1 MVLLIYYTLVILNI
15 EICKK
20 FWRYINCYI
29 TADKYVKGPNR
40 PYFNQVNRAEMLS
53 TLDFIDKVSIVNS
66 FSAIPAIENIK
77 PNYYIKGIE
86 YKNENNDLTK
96 N

>member
-1 MVLLIYYTLVILNI
+1 
-15 EICKK
+15 
-20 FWRYINCYI
+20 
-29 TADKYVKGPNR
+29 
-40 PYFNQVNRAEMLS
+40 MLS

-96 N
+96 KISHEKSVLNKNGGKIIYSNEETFSSSNLLNNFFSERSLALKKK

>member
-1 MVLLIYYTLVILNI
+1 
-15 EICKK
+15 
-20 FWRYINCYI
+20 
-29 TADKYVKGPNR
+29 
-40 PYFNQVNRAEMLS
+40 MLS

-96 N
+96 KKINQKKCSQNMVEKLFIQMRKPFLIKSFK